1 MTGTPAG
8 SANRRAGRRRA
19 LRGAAV
25 VRLAGDAPKEA
36 IAYDL
41 GEDGLS
47 LVCARPISP
56 GTVGE
61 VSLDVPLAG
70 ETFTLTVGVRVV
82 YSSYLGARGFQGGS
96 RVHVRGRSGGPC
108 GARVRLWVVDAPP
121 RRMRCRK

>member
-1 MTGTPAG
+1 MTGTPPG

-82 YSSYLGARGFQGGS
+82 YSSYLGAQGFKVGAVFTHVDEAVA
-96 RVHVRGRSGGPC
+96 RAVHVFVFG
-108 GARVRLWVVDAPP
+108 
-121 RRMRCRK
+121 

>member
-1 MTGTPAG
+1 MTGAVPG
-8 SANRRAGRRRA
+8 SPNRRAGRRRA

-25 VRLAGDAPKEA
+25 VRLAGDVPKEA

-56 GTVGE
+56 GTMGE

-70 ETFTLTVGVRVV
+70 ETFPLTVRVRFV
-82 YSSYLGARGFQGGS
+82 YSSYLGVQGFKVGAAFTHVDEAAARA
-96 RVHVRGRSGGPC
+96 VREFVC
-108 GARVRLWVVDAPP
+108 G
-121 RRMRCRK
+121 

>member
-70 ETFTLTVGVRVV
+70 ETFTLTVGVRV
-82 YSSYLGARGFQGGS
+82 YSSYLGAQGFKVGAVFTHVDEAVA
-96 RVHVRGRSGGPC
+96 RAVHVFVFG
-108 GARVRLWVVDAPP
+108 
-121 RRMRCRK
+121 